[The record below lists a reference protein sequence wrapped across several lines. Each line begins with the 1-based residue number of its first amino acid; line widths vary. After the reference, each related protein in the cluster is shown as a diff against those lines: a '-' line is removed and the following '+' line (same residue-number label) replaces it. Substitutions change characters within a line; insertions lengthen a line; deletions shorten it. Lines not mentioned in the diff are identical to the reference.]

1 MGLLLGL
8 KSPLLAIQLLW
19 INLVTDSLPAIA
31 LGLEPPEKNVMKRKP
46 VDKKKGIFADGLWGK
61 ILVEGM
67 MIGFL
72 TLIAFMLGNAYY
84 GLTVGRT
91 MAFVVL
97 GMAELVH
104 CFNIKSDES
113 ILKTGIWENK
123 YLIGAFLVGTLLQV
137 VVVCIQPI
145 AQVFKLV
152 PLNTIQWMYVL
163 LLSFA
168 PIAIVEAQKKVNEIK
183 FGKIVYGL
191 DKRDNVK

>member
-1 MGLLLGL
+1 M
-8 KSPLLAIQLLW
+8 
-19 INLVTDSLPAIA
+19 
-31 LGLEPPEKNVMKRKP
+31 
-46 VDKKKGIFADGLWGK
+46 
-61 ILVEGM
+61 
-67 MIGFL
+67 
-72 TLIAFMLGNAYY
+72 
-84 GLTVGRT
+84 
-91 MAFVVL
+91 
-97 GMAELVH
+97 
-104 CFNIKSDES
+104 
-113 ILKTGIWENK
+113 
-123 YLIGAFLVGTLLQV
+123 VGTLLQV

>member
-1 MGLLLGL
+1 M
-8 KSPLLAIQLLW
+8 LAIQLLW